1 MGCFDM
7 GGGTTI
13 NQPATPAAPSTA
25 ESIQAWTESMPAVF
39 AEQQRQAPLQAQQ
52 QVDLATQYAPQLGA
66 AAKAGQEAL
75 YPETSAL
82 QEQLAGQASE
92 GMNAQMPDWMQ
103 EKYRSDMAA
112 NLGSN
117 VGSGIGADYQS
128 TGMLQAQQGYQN
140 YYRNLGLSLAGRQ
153 QLASPTMPQTGQY
166 SQGFTPQTVMGND
179 QQGYNSFAG
188 LYGNMYGANS
198 GLAASQNQMQ
208 GQMMGGAMGAVGMG
222 LMMSD
227 VCLKENVKNID
238 SALEKV
244 EKLQGVTF
252 DWKQQKQTDGG
263 VIAQELE
270 KVLPEAVTEVNGI
283 KMIKP
288 MMIIGYLI
296 EAVKELSKKV
306 N

>member
-1 MGCFDM
+1 VRIFKWLFKMILNKNARNEWWIGCPFLLL
-7 GGGTTI
+7 GGTENVT
-13 NQPATPAAPSTA
+13 PSAPAAPT
-25 ESIQAWTESMPAVF
+25 TGESMADWVKYSPQVF

-92 GMNAQMPDWMQ
+92 GMSAEMPAWQQ

-166 SQGFTPQTVMGND
+166 SQGFTPQSVMGND
-179 QQGYNSFAG
+179 QQGYSSFAG
-188 LYGNMYGANS
+188 LYGNMYGANAQLS
-198 GLAASQNQMQ
+198 GQTSGTNL
-208 GQMMGGAMGAVGMG
+208 GILGRWGG
-222 LMMSD
+222 
-227 VCLKENVKNID
+227 
-238 SALEKV
+238 
-244 EKLQGVTF
+244 
-252 DWKQQKQTDGG
+252 
-263 VIAQELE
+263 
-270 KVLPEAVTEVNGI
+270 
-283 KMIKP
+283 
-288 MMIIGYLI
+288 
-296 EAVKELSKKV
+296 
-306 N
+306 